1 MSALQEISESLRDIV
16 VRAHL
21 HVANNHSGL
30 LAAQKSELDKVRT
43 FVHDILERTSHAL
56 REGSC
61 PDCEEVGA
69 KNRELRILVNDLDR
83 NQMVRIKDNA
93 SKTRLSILFYSLVWD
108 SLKIAEQTANLL
120 IVFEKPLRPVDG
132 ANSNEMP
139 SNTTSA

>member
-1 MSALQEISESLRDIV
+1 
-16 VRAHL
+16 
-21 HVANNHSGL
+21 
-30 LAAQKSELDKVRT
+30 
-43 FVHDILERTSHAL
+43 VHDILERTSHAL

-120 IVFEKPLRPVDG
+120 IVFEKQLRPVDG

-139 SNTTSA
+139 STTTSA

>member
-30 LAAQKSELDKVRT
+30 LAAQKTELDKVRT
-43 FVHDILERTSHAL
+43 FVHDILERTSQAL

-120 IVFEKPLRPVDG
+120 IVFEKPLRPAGSPIASDNQ
-132 ANSNEMP
+132 A
-139 SNTTSA
+139 TDLSA